1 MAPPPCQKNNN
12 KPIEAAVS
20 EIVQNEAFEE

>member
-1 MAPPPCQKNNN
+1 MAPPCCQKNNN

-20 EIVQNEAFEE
+20 ELVLNEAFEE